1 MIKLTKEEIQNK
13 IPKAKIS
20 VHTLQIHNIRVAV
33 NSGYITAEQ
42 GYPLAMEAII
52 RNILSRWGSY

>member
-1 MIKLTKEEIQNK
+1 MIKLTKEELQSK

-52 RNILSRWGSY
+52 RNL